1 VKNDGQDTYH
11 QTYPDRGQTS
21 EAPPLEH
28 EPTRTAASDS
38 AAGLTSAEA
47 RRRLEAY
54 GTNVVQDVVQH
65 PITRALKKLW
75 APVPWMLEAAVVIQ
89 LALGEYGEA
98 SAIAFLLVFNAGLG
112 FFQEGRAQATLEAL
126 KSRLAVTAWARRD
139 GVWETLSAA
148 DLVHGDVVKLSLGA
162 VVPADVRLIE
172 GSVLVDQSMLT
183 GESVPLE
190 AGPGFE
196 TYAGALIRR
205 GEAIAEILATGAR
218 TKFGRTAE
226 LIRNAHLESTEQQAI
241 FRVVRNLALFNGG
254 VTLLLIIYAV
264 HLEMPLAQIAPLVL
278 VAILASIP
286 VALPSMFTL
295 AATVGARA
303 VARRGVLPTRLSA
316 LDESAGMNVLCADK
330 TGTLTR
336 NELTVTA
343 CHALPGFDGEQ
354 ILALA
359 ALASSDGGADPL
371 DSAIRAASQPTRVA
385 RWKLVTFTP
394 FDPTRKMSE
403 AVAIDTE
410 GNSMRIVKG
419 ALAVVAAIS
428 ESSPPATTMV
438 EDLQAKGFRVLVVAV
453 GSAEPLRIA
462 GVIALSDPPR
472 EDSAALIAEL
482 RDLGVR
488 TVMVTGDAP
497 VTARV
502 VADAVGITGLSC
514 TTVPLPSDI
523 RAEDYGVFAGVLP
536 EDKYA
541 LVQAF
546 QRGGHVVGMCGDG
559 ANDAPALR
567 QAQMGI
573 AVFTATDVAKSAA
586 GIVLTEPG
594 LGGIVAAVQEGRT
607 TFQRILTYTFR
618 SIIHKVVQVLFLLV
632 GLIISGTAVLTP
644 LLMVLMMVAG
654 DFFALSSATDN
665 VRPSSL
671 PNVWRIGNLT
681 IAGII
686 LGFCD
691 LVFCIANLAVG
702 RFVLDLDNNTL
713 RTLTVVTLVF
723 SGQAIFYIS
732 RERRHLWS
740 SRPGSWLI
748 ASSIFDITLF
758 STLAIQGILM
768 APLKATI
775 VVCIFGAAI
784 ALAFCLDMVKV
795 MLFRRLTIA

>member
-1 VKNDGQDTYH
+1 
-11 QTYPDRGQTS
+11 
-21 EAPPLEH
+21 
-28 EPTRTAASDS
+28 
-38 AAGLTSAEA
+38 
-47 RRRLEAY
+47 
-54 GTNVVQDVVQH
+54 
-65 PITRALKKLW
+65 
-75 APVPWMLEAAVVIQ
+75 
-89 LALGEYGEA
+89 
-98 SAIAFLLVFNAGLG
+98 LG

-126 KSRLAVTAWARRD
+126 KSRLAVTASARRD
-139 GVWETLSAA
+139 GVWKTLPAA
-148 DLVHGDVVKLSLGA
+148 ELVQGDVVKLSLGA
-162 VVPADVRLIE
+162 VVPGDVRLIG

-183 GESVPLE
+183 GESVPIE

-205 GEAIAEILATGAR
+205 GEAVAEIVATGAR
-218 TKFGRTAE
+218 TKFGRSAE
-226 LIRNAHLESTEQQAI
+226 LIRTAHVESTEQKAI

-254 VTLLLIIYAV
+254 VTILLIAYAV
-264 HLEMPLAQIAPLVL
+264 HLAMPFAQIAPLVL
-278 VAILASIP
+278 VAVLASIP

-316 LDESAGMNVLCADK
+316 LDEAAGMDVLCADK

-336 NELTVTA
+336 NALAVNA
-343 CHALPGFDGEQ
+343 CHALPGFDEAQ
-354 ILALA
+354 ILAMA
-359 ALASSDGGADPL
+359 TLASSDGGADPL
-371 DSAIRAASQPTRVA
+371 DSAIRAASQPANVA

-394 FDPTRKMSE
+394 FDPARKMSE
-403 AVAIDTE
+403 AAAIDTD
-410 GNSMRIVKG
+410 GNTMRIVKG
-419 ALAVVAAIS
+419 AFAVVAAIADP
-428 ESSPPATTMV
+428 SPPAAAMV
-438 EDLQAKGFRVLVVAV
+438 EELQAKGFRVLVVAV
-453 GSAEPLRIA
+453 GLAEPLRIA

-472 EDSAALIAEL
+472 EDSAALIAQLHE
-482 RDLGVR
+482 LGVR

-502 VADAVGITGLSC
+502 VADAVGITGPIC
-514 TTVPLPSDI
+514 ATAPLPHDI
-523 RAEDYGVFAGVLP
+523 RADEFGVFASVLP

-546 QRGGHVVGMCGDG
+546 QRDGHVVGMCGDG

-618 SIIHKVVQVLFLLV
+618 SIVHKIVQVLFLLA
-632 GLIISGTAVLTP
+632 GLVISGTAVLTP
-644 LLMVLMMVAG
+644 LLMVLMMVVG

-665 VRPSSL
+665 VRASSL

-691 LVFCIANLAVG
+691 LVFCIASLAAG
-702 RFVLDLDNNTL
+702 HFVLGLDSDTL
-713 RTLTVVTLVF
+713 RTLTVITLVY
-723 SGQAIFYIS
+723 SGQAVFYVS

-740 SRPGSWLI
+740 SQPGSWLI
-748 ASSIFDITLF
+748 ASSLLDITLF

-768 APLKATI
+768 TPLPATI
-775 VVCIFGAAI
+775 VACVFGAAI
-784 ALAFCLDMVKV
+784 VLGFCLDTVKV
-795 MLFRRLTIA
+795 MLFRRLAIA

>member
-1 VKNDGQDTYH
+1 MST
-11 QTYPDRGQTS
+11 
-21 EAPPLEH
+21 EAP
-28 EPTRTAASDS
+28 DS
-38 AAGLTSAEA
+38 ATGLTSKEA
-47 RRRLEAY
+47 RRRLAAN
-54 GTNVVQDVVQH
+54 GTNAVQDSVEH
-65 PITRALKKLW
+65 PINRALKKLW
-75 APVPWMLEAAVVIQ
+75 APVPWMLEAAVLLQ
-89 LALGEYGEA
+89 LALGDYVEA
-98 SAIAFLLVFNAGLG
+98 STIAFLLVFNAGLG
-112 FFQEGRAQATLEAL
+112 FFQEGRAQATLEVL
-126 KSRLAVTAWARRD
+126 KSRLAVTASARRD
-139 GVWETLSAA
+139 GVWKTLPAA
-148 DLVHGDVVKLSLGA
+148 ELVQGDVVKLSLGA
-162 VVPADVRLIE
+162 VVPGDVRLIG

-183 GESVPLE
+183 GESVPIE

-196 TYAGALIRR
+196 TYAGPLIRR
-205 GEAIAEILATGAR
+205 GEAVAEIVATGAR
-218 TKFGRTAE
+218 TKFGRSAE
-226 LIRNAHLESTEQQAI
+226 LIRTAHVESTEQKAI

-254 VTLLLIIYAV
+254 VTILLIAYAV
-264 HLEMPLAQIAPLVL
+264 HLAMPLAQIAPLVL
-278 VAILASIP
+278 VAVLASIP

-316 LDESAGMNVLCADK
+316 LDEAAGMDVLCADK

-336 NELTVTA
+336 NALAVTA
-343 CHALPGFDGEQ
+343 CHALPGFDEAK
-354 ILALA
+354 ILGMAT
-359 ALASSDGGADPL
+359 LASSDGGADPL
-371 DSAIRAASQPTRVA
+371 DSAIRAASQPANVA

-394 FDPTRKMSE
+394 FDPARKMSE
-403 AVAIDTE
+403 AAAIDTD
-410 GNSMRIVKG
+410 GNTMRIVKG
-419 ALAVVAAIS
+419 AFAVVAAIADP
-428 ESSPPATTMV
+428 SPPAAAMV
-438 EDLQAKGFRVLVVAV
+438 EELQAKGFRVLVVAV
-453 GSAEPLRIA
+453 GLAEPLRIA

-472 EDSAALIAEL
+472 EDSAALIAQLHE
-482 RDLGVR
+482 LGVR

-502 VADAVGITGLSC
+502 VADAVGITGPIC
-514 TTVPLPSDI
+514 ATVPLPHDI
-523 RAEDYGVFAGVLP
+523 RADEFGVFASVLP

-546 QRGGHVVGMCGDG
+546 QRDGHVVGMCGDG

-618 SIIHKVVQVLFLLV
+618 SIVHKIVQVLFLLA
-632 GLIISGTAVLTP
+632 GLVISGTAVLTP
-644 LLMVLMMVAG
+644 LLMVLMMVVG

-665 VRPSSL
+665 VRASSL

-691 LVFCIANLAVG
+691 LVFCIASLAAG
-702 RFVLDLDNNTL
+702 HFVLGLDSDTL
-713 RTLTVVTLVF
+713 RTLTVITLVY
-723 SGQAIFYIS
+723 SGQAVFYVS

-748 ASSIFDITLF
+748 ASSLLDITLF

-768 APLKATI
+768 TPLPATI
-775 VVCIFGAAI
+775 VACVFGAAI
-784 ALAFCLDMVKV
+784 VLGFCLDTVKV
-795 MLFRRLTIA
+795 MLFRRLAIA